1 MSIILKQGPKKLD
14 KIVIIGAGCAG
25 VNTAMFLRQYGYTG
39 RITLLGEE
47 EIHPY
52 QKPPL
57 SKAFLTTPET
67 PAAAPIRP
75 AATLDKAE
83 VDLVLGAQVDR
94 ISRGDQVVMTVDGQT
109 HAYDRLVLATG
120 STPRKLPCD
129 DGGFKN
135 LYALRSLAEAQSLR
149 SGLAQAGSVC
159 LIGAGV
165 IGMEIASA
173 AKTLGKSVTVIEAAG
188 RILQRTTTPC
198 ASNFVMGRMRDI
210 GVTFHLNAQ
219 VDRFDGAGNTATA
232 CVLSF
237 GQTIAA
243 DVFVVGIGAVPN
255 MDLALAAEIACE
267 DGILVDHAQRTSDPA
282 IYAVGDCANAFN
294 AYHDRRVRLETID
307 NAISQS
313 KITAASI
320 CDVAVPA
327 QMPPRFWSDMNGM
340 KLQGVGA
347 LAQYDRII
355 AKSRENPTE
364 IETHALRD
372 SQLVATETINLPG
385 RQKALTELIGQP
397 TAAKPATE

>member
-1 MSIILKQGPKKLD
+1 LD

-39 RITLLGEE
+39 MITLLGEE
-47 EIHPY
+47 KIHPY

-57 SKAFLTTPET
+57 SKTFLTTPQT

-75 AATLDKAE
+75 AAALHKAE
-83 VDLVLGAQVDR
+83 VDLVLGTQVDR
-94 ISRGDQVVMTVDGQT
+94 ITRADQAVMTTDGQT
-109 HAYDRLVLATG
+109 YAYDRLVIATG

-129 DGGFKN
+129 DGGFEN

-198 ASNFVMGRMRDI
+198 ASNFVMGRMRDK
-210 GVTFHLNAQ
+210 GVIFHLNTQ
-219 VDRFDGAGNTATA
+219 VERFEGAGNTATA
-232 CVLSF
+232 CVLTT

-255 MDLALAAEIACE
+255 MDLALAAEIACK
-267 DGILVDHAQRTSDPA
+267 DGILVDHAQRTSEPA

-294 AYHDRRVRLETID
+294 PFYDRRVRLETID

-313 KITAASI
+313 KIAAASI
-320 CDVAVPA
+320 CEVAAPA
-327 QMPPRFWSDMNGM
+327 QTPPRFWSDMNGM

-347 LAQYDRII
+347 LARYDRII
-355 AKSRENPTE
+355 TKSRDNPTE

-372 SQLVATETINLPG
+372 DQVVAAETINLPR
-385 RQKALTELIGQP
+385 RQTALTELIGQP
-397 TAAKPATE
+397 NPAKPTTE